1 MKGIDYV
8 VVGHTP
14 VEDVTVL
21 ENIVYID
28 TGAVYDG
35 SLTILSANEVANY
48 AGKVV

>member
-1 MKGIDYV
+1 VNGIDYV

-28 TGAVYDG
+28 TGAVYNN
-35 SLTILSANEVANY
+35 SLTILSVDEVVNY
-48 AGKVV
+48 VGKVV